1 MERREETKLL
11 AEERSRLEQLRASIE
26 AEAAAL
32 SERGMTGELSS
43 ADQHPADTAT
53 ETFER
58 EKDLSILD
66 RIDAQL
72 ADVARAEKRLAAGT
86 YGTCEACGR
95 PIDEDRLRARPA
107 ARFCLDDQHL
117 AERAIA

>member
-1 MERREETKLL
+1 MDTDDARER
-11 AEERSRLEQLRASIE
+11 LRAAQVRVEELIGD
-26 AEAAAL
+26 L
-32 SERGMTGELSS
+32 RGELGVAENEDISELS
-43 ADQHPADTAT
+43 DYDQHPADTAS

>member
-1 MERREETKLL
+1 MEPREATKLL

>member
-1 MERREETKLL
+1 MERAEAQQLL
-11 AEERSRLEQLRASIE
+11 AEERTRLEQLRTSIQIE
-26 AEAAAL
+26 AAGLTED
-32 SERGMTGELSS
+32 STTNELSS

-58 EKDLSILD
+58 EKDLSILE
-66 RIDAQL
+66 RIESQL
-72 ADVARAEKRLAAGT
+72 ADVARAEKRLASGS

-95 PIDEDRLRARPA
+95 AIDDDRLRARPA
-107 ARFCLDDQHL
+107 TRFCLDDQHL

>member
-1 MERREETKLL
+1 MERREATKLL

-32 SERGMTGELSS
+32 SERGVTGELSS
-43 ADQHPADTAT
+43 ADQHPADTAS